1 MEANEL
7 SRKRHSTFTRWC
19 YTGAVICLLFQG
31 ILILASWLWTAA
43 RPESDVHSL
52 LSSVGIRWFFGS
64 FAGNEASVL
73 LVWLILLSMAWGT
86 FLQSGMAEAVRNVV
100 RRQPYKLGSQ
110 KLLALEFAAGLLVI
124 ELIVML
130 LLIFMPHAVLLSV
143 TGNMFPGPFSAS
155 IIPAFSFMI
164 VSSSVFYGM
173 MGDNLHTLTEVCD
186 CLCSCRKW
194 IMPLLLFYVTARE
207 LWCSLCYVLP

>member
-52 LSSVGIRWFFGS
+52 LSSVGIRWFFDS

-86 FLQSGMAEAVRNVV
+86 FLQSGMAEAVRNIV

-110 KLLALEFAAGLLVI
+110 KLLALELAAGLLVI

-143 TGNMFPGPFSAS
+143 TGNLFPGPFSAS

>member
-86 FLQSGMAEAVRNVV
+86 FLQSGMAEAVRNIV

-110 KLLALEFAAGLLVI
+110 KLLALELAAGLLVI

>member
-52 LSSVGIRWFFGS
+52 LSSVGIRWFFDS

-86 FLQSGMAEAVRNVV
+86 FLQSGMAEAVRNIV

-110 KLLALEFAAGLLVI
+110 KLLALELAAGLLVI

>member
-52 LSSVGIRWFFGS
+52 LSSVGIRWFFDS

-86 FLQSGMAEAVRNVV
+86 FLQSGMAEAVRNIV

-110 KLLALEFAAGLLVI
+110 KLLALELAAGLLVI

-173 MGDNLHTLTEVCD
+173 MGDNLHTLTKVCD

>member
-1 MEANEL
+1 MEVGNFPY
-7 SRKRHSTFTRWC
+7 KRHSVFTKWC
-19 YTGAVICLLFQG
+19 YNGAVICLLFQG

-43 RPESDVHSL
+43 RPESDVRSL
-52 LSSVGIRWFFGS
+52 LSSVGIRWFFGT
-64 FAGNEASVL
+64 FADNEASVL
-73 LVWLILLSMAWGT
+73 LVWLLLLSIAWGT
-86 FLQSGMAEAVRNVV
+86 FLQSGMAAAVRNIFHL
-100 RRQPYKLGSQ
+100 QPHQLSSQ
-110 KLLALEFAAGLLVI
+110 KLLALEVAAGLLIV

-143 TGNMFPGPFSAS
+143 TGNLFPGPFSAS

-173 MGDNLHTLTEVCD
+173 MGDNLHSLTEIFD
-186 CLCSCRKW
+186 CLCSCKKW
-194 IMPLLLFYVTARE
+194 IMPLLLFYITARE

>member
-1 MEANEL
+1 ML
-7 SRKRHSTFTRWC
+7 
-19 YTGAVICLLFQG
+19 QG

-43 RPESDVHSL
+43 KPESDVRSL
-52 LSSVGIRWFFGS
+52 LSSVGIRWFFGT
-64 FAGNEASVL
+64 FANNEASVL
-73 LVWLILLSMAWGT
+73 LVWLLLLSIAWGT
-86 FLQSGMAEAVRNVV
+86 FLQSGMAEAVRNIFHL
-100 RRQPYKLGSQ
+100 QPHQLSSQ
-110 KLLALEFAAGLLVI
+110 KLLALEVAAGLLIV

-143 TGNMFPGPFSAS
+143 TGNLFPGPFSAS

-173 MGDNLHTLTEVCD
+173 MGDNLHSLTEIFD
-186 CLCSCRKW
+186 CLCSCKKW
-194 IMPLLLFYVTARE
+194 IMPLLLFYITARE

>member
-52 LSSVGIRWFFGS
+52 LSSVGIRWFFDS

-86 FLQSGMAEAVRNVV
+86 FLQSGMAEAVRNIV

-110 KLLALEFAAGLLVI
+110 KLLALELAAGLLVI

-164 VSSSVFYGM
+164 VSSSVVYGM